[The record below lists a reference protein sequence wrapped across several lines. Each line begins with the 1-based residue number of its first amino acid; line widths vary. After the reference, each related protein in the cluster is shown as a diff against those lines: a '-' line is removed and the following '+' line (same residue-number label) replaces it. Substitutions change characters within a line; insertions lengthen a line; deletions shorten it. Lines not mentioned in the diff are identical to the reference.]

1 MKIIGLLK
9 LTAFSTKHADARKS
23 LSAWKT
29 VTEDAIWKKRQDVL
43 KDFPNAKM
51 IINNRARFE
60 ILHNKYRLIGEI
72 DYQDEICE
80 IRFIGTH
87 NEYEKVDPVTI

>member
-9 LTAFSTKHADARKS
+9 LIVFAGKHADARKS
-23 LSAWKT
+23 LSTWKT
-29 VTEDAIWKKRQDVL
+29 VTEEANWKKRQDVL
-43 KDFPNAKM
+43 TDFPNAKM
-51 IINNRARFE
+51 IVNNRVRFE

-72 DYQDEICE
+72 DYQDGICE

-87 NEYEKVDPVTI
+87 NEYEKIDPATI